1 MLKSL
6 LRSFSYEH
14 FQTINFGNAHA
25 LTAFIEVHHV
35 KGSSMCKVRAS
46 EGPSNPN
53 CVYPSLRQ
61 SCSRKSKSYFE
72 NRFILPYRRLVCSHA
87 VISLRVRAAWA
98 KPIKSVTH
106 EVNLRNGFSLVRD
119 TLSGLLAYFISG
131 FNENFVW
138 SKKKMGYQDNGRRI
152 VAIYRTTAL
161 HMHFSEME
169 PPTRSREEM
178 YQVRNVSWTLET
190 GENYNVKKFLSL
202 NIISSFSRNTG
213 VYVIGQFE
221 PNP

>member
-1 MLKSL
+1 MMLKSF

-14 FQTINFGNAHA
+14 FQTTNFGNAHA

-46 EGPSNPN
+46 EGPTNPN
-53 CVYPSLRQ
+53 DVYPSLRQ
-61 SCSRKSKSYFE
+61 PCSRKSKSCFE

-119 TLSGLLAYFISG
+119 TLSGLLAYFMSG

-138 SKKKMGYQDNGRRI
+138 SKKNGLSR
-152 VAIYRTTAL
+152 L
-161 HMHFSEME
+161 WEKN
-169 PPTRSREEM
+169 RSH
-178 YQVRNVSWTLET
+178 L
-190 GENYNVKKFLSL
+190 
-202 NIISSFSRNTG
+202 
-213 VYVIGQFE
+213 
-221 PNP
+221 